1 MCFDFPPERKAPK
14 RKDKFNIIRFESE
27 NNGFERYFPKGL
39 EMSGIWYDLIQID
52 SFKELI
58 KTKLPLGKS
67 RYGGTD
73 LDGHKHKIIGIINNL
88 D

>member
-1 MCFDFPPERKAPK
+1 M

-73 LDGHKHKIIGIINNL
+73 LDGHKHKIVGITNNL

>member
-1 MCFDFPPERKAPK
+1 M

-67 RYGGTD
+67 RYGGIHPMKYI
-73 LDGHKHKIIGIINNL
+73 LYRRVQSISFAL
-88 D
+88 